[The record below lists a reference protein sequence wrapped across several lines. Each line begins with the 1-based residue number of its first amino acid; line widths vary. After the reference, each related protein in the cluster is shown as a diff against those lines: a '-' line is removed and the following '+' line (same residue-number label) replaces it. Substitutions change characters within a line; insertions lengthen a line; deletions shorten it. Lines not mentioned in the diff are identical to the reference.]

1 MEEREQWA
9 LGLGIVAGL
18 MFLAIGVRFMVAP
31 DAAYDFFGLADP
43 PGTAELGIVIGLR
56 DAWLALLVIGLAWWR
71 EWRALAL
78 LLGLGVLV
86 CLSDTAV
93 AVRSDGWSLSI
104 LPHLGAGA
112 FFAGLGW
119 LCRRLAAACRAGS
132 EVSGAASTPPP

>member
-9 LGLGIVAGL
+9 LGLAIVAGL
-18 MFLAIGVRFMVAP
+18 VFLAIGVRFMVAP

-43 PGTAELGIVIGLR
+43 PSTADLGAVIGLR
-56 DAWLALLVIGLAWWR
+56 DAWLALLLMGLAWWR

-86 CLSDTAV
+86 CLSDTVV
-93 AVRSDGWSLSI
+93 AVRSDGWSLSV

-112 FFAGLGW
+112 FFAGLGL
-119 LCRRLAAACRAGS
+119 LCHRIATETRTS
-132 EVSGAASTPPP
+132 